1 MRAEDLRALTQRAH
15 AMLGHAPLRGSS
27 LVASDPASPGGFE
40 RALERFHP
48 SDQARDAVLFHGLK
62 DPHLVPHPFTVNR
75 AHRPEIDFPY
85 VSHTN
90 E

>member
-1 MRAEDLRALTQRAH
+1 MTQRAR
-15 AMLGHAPLRGSS
+15 AILRHAPLRVSG
-27 LVASDPASPGGFE
+27 LVASDPAAPGDFE
-40 RALERFHP
+40 RALEMFHP
-48 SDQARDAVLFHGLK
+48 PDEAGDPVLYDWLK
-62 DPHLVPHPFTVNR
+62 DPRLASHRISVNR